1 MSDNTEKEK
10 FGSGRKSKRQNNKRQ
25 RGSVKT
31 KLRGVYNL
39 EDLTDLT
46 DELDDELWDEYNRD
60 YDRVA

>member
-31 KLRGVYNL
+31 KLRGVYYL
-39 EDLTDLT
+39 EDLT